1 MDSMIN
7 IVLIDQHTTYRESLK
22 TVLEQIDGFHVVQD
36 LSDGNW
42 ANAIAD
48 IPIHLMII
56 DGSMGKEECTRMI
69 KHAITKW
76 KSIKTLILAMY
87 REELEYDY
95 GKAEV
100 MLKSSVKREFE
111 EKIKKMM
118 TAQKDCLS
126 H

>member
-1 MDSMIN
+1 MIN

-22 TVLEQIDGFHVVQD
+22 MVLEQIDGFHVVLD
-36 LSDGNW
+36 SSDANW
-42 ANAIAD
+42 ANAVAD
-48 IPIHLMII
+48 IPVHLMII
-56 DGSMGKEECTRMI
+56 DASMGKEECTRMI
-69 KHAITKW
+69 KHALTIW

-118 TAQKDCLS
+118 PIWQDM
-126 H
+126 

>member
-1 MDSMIN
+1 VVN

-22 TVLEQIDGFHVVQD
+22 MVLEQIDGFHVVLD
-36 LSDGNW
+36 SSEGNW
-42 ANAIAD
+42 ANAVAD
-48 IPIHLMII
+48 IPVHLMII
-56 DGSMGKEECTRMI
+56 DGSMGKEKCSMMI
-69 KHAITKW
+69 NHAITKW

>member
-1 MDSMIN
+1 MIN

-22 TVLEQIDGFHVVQD
+22 MVLEQIDGFHVVLD
-36 LSDGNW
+36 SSEGNW
-42 ANAIAD
+42 ANAVAD
-48 IPIHLMII
+48 IPVHLMII
-56 DGSMGKEECTRMI
+56 DGSMGKEKCSMMI
-69 KHAITKW
+69 NHAITKW